1 MGFMNGEEKLL
12 PHCHMVFLPLTR
24 KDLSRKIK
32 LEYNLLKS
40 IKIDVKGAICGE
52 IY

>member
-1 MGFMNGEEKLL
+1 MGFMNGEEDLL
-12 PHCHMVFLPLTR
+12 LHCHMAFLPLTR

-40 IKIDVKGAICGE
+40 IKIVVKGAIHGE